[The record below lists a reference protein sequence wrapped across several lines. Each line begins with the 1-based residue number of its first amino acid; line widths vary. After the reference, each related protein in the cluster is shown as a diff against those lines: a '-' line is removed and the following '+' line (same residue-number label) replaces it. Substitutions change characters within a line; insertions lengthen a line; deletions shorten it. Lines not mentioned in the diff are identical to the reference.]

1 MKSYFFAFIFLLTGS
16 TSIAGNINKSNTESN
31 YINVFKNYQATNLFG
46 INPLDTVYF
55 DLSDAVFSGVYIYV
69 PIYIEA
75 YDTINSFDFSLKYNH
90 TDLKYDSVIVN
101 VPYLSGVSFSE
112 NPLDSTVRFTSYSP
126 TVLYKNYVPIVYVR
140 FKIKSNYVNN
150 SDIYSLNAYLNGDNV
165 GTHLIK
171 GVMWLA
177 PSTHNP
183 SCQNI
188 YDGSINISVY
198 GGNPPFSY
206 TWSSGDTT
214 SNLQYISAGI
224 YYVTITDHSGYVKTD
239 SVTLTNPS
247 LLFNLVNPTCSTL
260 SDGSITLSDIG
271 GTAPYNYIWSNGV
284 TTKDIHFR
292 AAGTYSVT
300 VSDYTGCILNG
311 NQILVDSLALSISN
325 SLNAPSCIGSNNGNI
340 AINVSGGEIPYTYL
354 WSNSATSNV
363 IDSLSS
369 GNYVVTVTDNKGC
382 KHTES
387 INLPD
392 PPAIMTLTNSIN
404 LSCTS
409 INDGEIKLFISG
421 GSPPYNYLWSNAE
434 TSQNI
439 DSLALGSYFV
449 TITDTKG
456 CVAIDSAIVD
466 NSSELL
472 LNFNKSDVSC
482 YDISNGYIQLNTIN
496 GIPPYAYSWSTGD
509 TTQSIYNLSPGIYTV
524 TVSQTN
530 KCKKIDSVKIY
541 SPTKID
547 IALQKTDPCCS
558 SSSNGFVQ
566 AFAQGG
572 YPPYL
577 YKWSNS
583 GSNDTI
589 SNLKKGSY
597 TITVTDANNCTSL
610 ASVDLEPIG
619 INCIEIYSGFT
630 PNGDGNNDVWNI
642 KGIESYPDC
651 TVNIFNQWGENIFSS
666 KGYDKPWDGTHKG
679 KGLPSAVYYYF
690 IDLGNGDKYSGSVF
704 LLK

>member
-16 TSIAGNINKSNTESN
+16 TSIAGNINKINTESN
-31 YINVFKNYQATNLFG
+31 STHNIKNLQASNLFG

-55 DLSDAVFSGVYIYV
+55 DLSNAVFSGVYIDV
-69 PIYIEA
+69 PVFIRA

-90 TDLKYDSVIVN
+90 KDLKFNSVIVN
-101 VPYLSGVSFSE
+101 VSYLSGVSFSE
-112 NPLDSTVRFTSYSP
+112 NPSDSVVRFTSYSL
-126 TVLYKNYVPIVYVR
+126 TKYYDNYTPIVYVR
-140 FKIKSNYVNN
+140 FKILSNIINN
-150 SDIYSLNAYLNGDNV
+150 SDLYSLNAYLNGESV
-165 GTHLIK
+165 GTKLIN
-171 GVMWLA
+171 GVMWIA
-177 PSTHNP
+177 ANIHNP
-183 SCQNI
+183 SCKN
-188 YDGSINISVY
+188 YYNGSASILVY
-198 GGNPPFSY
+198 GGNPPLSY
-206 TWSSGDTT
+206 FWSSGDTT
-214 SNLQYISAGI
+214 SSINYVSAGT
-224 YYVTITDHSGYVKTD
+224 YYVTITDHSGYIKTD

-247 LLFNLVNPTCSTL
+247 LSFNLVNPTCSSL

-271 GTAPYNYIWSNGV
+271 GAAPYSYIWSNGA
-284 TTKDIHFR
+284 TTKDIHSL
-292 AAGTYSVT
+292 AAGTYYVT
-300 VSDYTGCILNG
+300 VTDNTGCILNG
-311 NQILVDSLALSISN
+311 NQILVDSLSLNISN
-325 SLNAPSCIGSNNGNI
+325 SLNAPSCTGFSNGNI
-340 AINVSGGEIPYTYL
+340 SVNVSGGEIPYTYL

-392 PPAIMTLTNSIN
+392 PPAIMTLTTSIN
-404 LSCTS
+404 LSCTN

-439 DSLALGSYFV
+439 DSLALGSYLV

-482 YDISNGYIQLNTIN
+482 YDNHNGYIQLNTLN
-496 GIPPYAYSWSTGD
+496 GIPPYTYSWSTGD

-530 KCKKIDSVKIY
+530 QCKKIDSVKIY
-541 SPTKID
+541 NPTKID
-547 IALQKTDPCCS
+547 IALQKTEPSCS

-597 TITVTDANNCTSL
+597 AITVTDANNCTTL

-651 TVNIFNQWGENIFSS
+651 TVTIFNQWGENIFSS
-666 KGYDKPWDGTHKG
+666 KGYDKSWDGTHKG
-679 KGLPSAVYYYF
+679 KALPSAVYYYF